1 MRFVHCIRLLPSH
14 WESFRMRTAKLL
26 TRAQF
31 GESSF
36 YIFERAAH
44 PFQFSVL
51 EALFNEDG
59 AHFVIGEDCAIVTLG
74 GLIEFNGVVLDVG
87 GFELLGDTLFHIA
100 HGLAY
105 F

>member
-1 MRFVHCIRLLPSH
+1 
-14 WESFRMRTAKLL
+14 MRTAKLL

-31 GESSF
+31 GKCGF
-36 YIFERAAH
+36 YIFKRAAH
-44 PFQFSVL
+44 PFQFCVL
-51 EALFNEDG
+51 EALFNEDC

-87 GFELLGDTLFHIA
+87 GFKLLGDTLFHIA